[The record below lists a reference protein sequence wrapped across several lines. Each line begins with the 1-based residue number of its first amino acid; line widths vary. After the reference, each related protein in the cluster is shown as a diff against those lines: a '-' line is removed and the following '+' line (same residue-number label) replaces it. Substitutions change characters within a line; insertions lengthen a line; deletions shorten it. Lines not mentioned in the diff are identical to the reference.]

1 MPAAGEILIPM
12 SPEEAPFRI
21 GDLVLDEAEVRQ
33 RRAYFEIGPEDER
46 VLRDAH
52 ALLEPRA
59 EDIIERFYEFLFE
72 HEHTRRM
79 LLDDGLLHRL
89 KEIQKRYFHE
99 LFSGHYDRAY
109 FKNRLCV
116 GLAHNRIGLSP
127 QWYLGAYRKYRDIVT
142 GCLRDLYGART
153 DAYRRAAISLHKIIA
168 LDSSLAI
175 DAYAFSAQEELA
187 RKAEELEE
195 ANRKLVEIDAA
206 KRHMT
211 GAIIHDLQNPLAG
224 IIAFLQVLE
233 ARPAGLTEVE
243 VRSLREALARCKDLS
258 DLIMDVLQMN
268 RAEEGHL
275 DLYMENLDL
284 AEITR
289 NAVEAFSLVA
299 EQGGRKLSFESSGD
313 PVSVRSDQ
321 SLLRRI
327 LYNLLRN
334 ALQHTPGGTHVQVSV
349 QPGPPWV
356 ISVRD
361 DGPGIPN
368 EMQDHMFEPGALRSA
383 GFEVQSGV
391 GLGFCKMAA
400 DALGITLH
408 LQSEPGHTTCFCL
421 KQRLD

>member
-1 MPAAGEILIPM
+1 MN
-12 SPEEAPFRI
+12 SKDDPFRI
-21 GDLVLDEAEVRQ
+21 GDLVLDEAEVRR
-33 RRAYFEIGPEDER
+33 RRAYFEIGPEDEKA
-46 VLRDAH
+46 LLDAH

-59 EDIIERFYEFLFE
+59 GDIIEKFYEFLLT

-79 LLDDGLLHRL
+79 LSDDGLVHRL

-99 LFSGHYDRAY
+99 LTSGCYDRSY
-109 FKNRLCV
+109 FENRLRV
-116 GLAHNRIGLSP
+116 GLAHNRIGLGP

-142 GCLRDLYGART
+142 GFLRDLYGTEA
-153 DAYRRAAISLHKIIA
+153 DAYRRTAVSLHKVIA
-168 LDSSLAI
+168 LDMSLAI
-175 DAYAFSAQEELA
+175 DAYIFSAQEELA
-187 RKAEELEE
+187 RKAEELKA
-195 ANRKLVEIDAA
+195 ANRRLVEMDAA

-211 GAIIHDLQNPLAG
+211 GAIVHDLQNPLAG

-233 ARPAGLTEVE
+233 ARPAGLTEGE
-243 VRSLREALARCKDLS
+243 NRSLREALARCTDLS

-268 RAEEGHL
+268 RAEEGRL

-313 PVSVRSDQ
+313 PINARTDQ

-334 ALQHTPGGTHVQVSV
+334 ALQHTPGGTHVQASV
-349 QPGPPWV
+349 QPGPPWA

-361 DGPGIPN
+361 NGPGIPQ
-368 EMQDHMFEPGALRSA
+368 EMQDHLFEPGALRSA
-383 GFEVQSGV
+383 GYQVQSGV

-400 DALGITLH
+400 DALGINLH
-408 LQSEPGHTTCFCL
+408 LQSEPGHGTCFCL